1 MRNNLIAPFA
11 IFLLVTPLLACG
23 GLRTRATYNWHL
35 VLEVDPSVPNREAA
49 TLETVEVL
57 NTRLNHLGVI
67 GSRVSVVGAPK
78 EGRIRID
85 LPEVADRARFK
96 NFITARGSLQLVHVV
111 SDPSPSP
118 VKTYNAEDEA
128 KSTIKMAQDRKVLPY
143 SLEPPSSSVNKV
155 RFVVVELPPI
165 VDGRDVRTAS
175 AVPNYGSTKNA
186 YQIMFRLKQAAAEKF
201 GAWTAAN
208 INQYIAVVLNDEVKS
223 IAFIKSQIFDTGEI
237 SGDFTKTSAEDL
249 AQILMSG
256 PLPAAVK
263 IVEEGPELK
272 SIA

>member
-1 MRNNLIAPFA
+1 MKNKLIAPFA
-11 IFLLVTPLLACG
+11 IFLLIMPLLACG
-23 GLRTRATYNWHL
+23 LVRSRAAYKWHVVVEL
-35 VLEVDPSVPNREAA
+35 DPSVPNREAA

-67 GSRVSVVGAPK
+67 GFRVSVVGASK
-78 EGRIRID
+78 EERIRID

-96 NFITARGSLQLVHVV
+96 NFIVARGSLQLAHVV
-111 SDPSPSP
+111 SDPSPAP
-118 VKTYNAEDEA
+118 VKTYNTEDEA
-128 KSTIKMAQDRKVLPY
+128 KSTIKTAQDRKVLPY
-143 SLEPPSSSVNKV
+143 EASASGANKV
-155 RFVVVELPPI
+155 RFVVVEFPPL
-165 VDGRDVRTAS
+165 VDGKDVRTAS

-237 SGDFTKTSAEDL
+237 NGDFTKTSAEDL

-263 IVEEGPELK
+263 IVEEGDN
-272 SIA
+272 

>member
-1 MRNNLIAPFA
+1 MQNKLIAS
-11 IFLLVTPLLACG
+11 ITTVLLIMPLLACG
-23 GLRTRATYNWHL
+23 GFRPRATYNWHL
-35 VLEVDPSVPNREAA
+35 VLEVDPSTPNREAA

-57 NTRLNHLGVI
+57 NSRLNHLGVI
-67 GSRVSVVGAPK
+67 GARVSVVGASK

-96 NFITARGSLQLVHVV
+96 NFITARGSLQLVHVI
-111 SDPSPSP
+111 SDPSPAP
-118 VKTYNAEDEA
+118 VKTYSDEDEA
-128 KSTIKMAQDRKVLPY
+128 KSTIKTAQDRKVLLY
-143 SLEPPSSSVNKV
+143 AAEPFSSSANKV
-155 RFVVVELPPI
+155 RFVVVEWPPI

-175 AVPNYGSTKNA
+175 AVPNYGSTKKT
-186 YQIMFRLKQAAAEKF
+186 YQIMFTLKEAAAEKF

-223 IAFIKSQIFDTGEI
+223 IAFIKGQIFDTGEI
-237 SGDFTKTSAEDL
+237 NGDFTKTSAEDL

-263 IVEEGPELK
+263 IVEEGRSDTAE
-272 SIA
+272 